1 MTAARFHGLVGNSKP
16 MRELYRRCVE
26 LAGTDGPILVTGESG
41 AGKTAITRL
50 LHARSPRRHRPIQ
63 RLLAVGGDPKVFSWE
78 IADAECKARG
88 GTLVVDGVGDLTP
101 KQTAT
106 LVDRA
111 RRPDAP
117 KLIAVT
123 HTSAPD
129 SIRRLVGNREVR
141 VPSLRERPADVPLL
155 VAHFLCRY
163 TRRYRK
169 HSYFPARDVL
179 ERLAGLS
186 WPGNV
191 RELANAIERAVV
203 LTPEGGRID
212 WTAFSLDLET
222 SRDRAVFFSTPSSNT
237 TAPAVIC
244 S

>member
-26 LAGTDGPILVTGESG
+26 LAGTDGPVLITGEIG
-41 AGKTAITRL
+41 AGKTTLTRL
-50 LHARSPRRHRPIQ
+50 LHARSPRRDRPIQ

-78 IADAECKARG
+78 IADAERKARG
-88 GTLVVDGVGDLTP
+88 GTLVVDEVGDLTP

-106 LVDRA
+106 LMSYV

-123 HTSAPD
+123 HKSAPA
-129 SIRRLVGNREVR
+129 SIRRLVGDRVVR
-141 VPSLRERPADVPLL
+141 VPPLRERTADIPLL

-163 TRRYRK
+163 TRQYRK
-169 HSYFPARDVL
+169 HSYFPDRDVL

-191 RELANAIERAVV
+191 RELANAVERAVV

-212 WTAFSLDLET
+212 WTAFSLDLEA
-222 SRDRAVFFSTPSSNT
+222 SRDRTVFFSVPASDTLAQAVVSS
-237 TAPAVIC
+237 
-244 S
+244 